1 MATAESFTDYIYKM
15 EWDERDA
22 YLMGLAKL
30 KVEGMTY
37 VKIGSLLGG
46 YSGKEIGKNIGGHVG
61 RYERLLDH
69 NFAKLEESLKKND
82 PDYDYITDRRTVLQ
96 EMCALHMGGEEIKM
110 TLNQLMNLEST
121 T

>member
-1 MATAESFTDYIYKM
+1 MLFRS
-15 EWDERDA
+15 WDERQA
-22 YLMGLAKL
+22 YLRGLAKW

-37 VKIGSLLGG
+37 QKMGAILGG
-46 YSGKEIGKNIGGHVG
+46 YSSGVVAKHVKS
-61 RYERLLDH
+61 YVDEYKRLLDS
-69 NFAKLEESLKKND
+69 NFAKLEESLKRND
-82 PDYDYITDRRTVLQ
+82 PDYDYITDRRTILQ